1 VAVSIVTVSQTLGS
15 LGDEI
20 GRDLAR
26 SLSYQFA
33 DREIILEAA
42 ERFGEGV
49 PALEHATEEKPTL
62 WERFAGTRDPYL
74 AYVEAIVWELAARDN
89 VVIVGRGALFSLA
102 SVRHALRVRI
112 TAPEGFRAK
121 RVENQQGLTHEAAPG
136 VVRQSDRDRAARI
149 KFLYEVDWDSPLLYD
164 LVLNTER
171 VAVTDAVRIL
181 HEALRGDR
189 YQPTADSLGEVKDR
203 SITARA
209 KAALLA
215 HPATRDLQLTPICR
229 DRQLSISGRV
239 EREDLRQVAEEVV
252 GGIPGV
258 TGVLNEIVVLP
269 PRVISPGV

>member
-1 VAVSIVTVSQTLGS
+1 MSIVVVSQTLGS

-20 GRDLAR
+20 GRELAR
-26 SLSYQFA
+26 TLSYQFA

-42 ERFGEGV
+42 ERFREGV
-49 PALEHATEEKPTL
+49 PALQHATEEKPTI

-74 AYVEAIVWELAARDN
+74 AYVEAIVWEIAARGS
-89 VVIVGRGALFSLA
+89 VVIVGRGAAFSLA

-112 TAPEGFRAK
+112 TAPEDLRAK

-149 KFLYEVDWDSPLLYD
+149 KFLYDVDWNNPVLYD
-164 LVLNTER
+164 LVLNTEH
-171 VAVTDAVRIL
+171 VAMTDVVRFL
-181 HEALRGDR
+181 QEALRSAR
-189 YQPTADSLGEVKDR
+189 YQPTPDSLREVKDR
-203 SITARA
+203 SIAAGA

-215 HPATRDLQLTPICR
+215 NPATRDLQLTAICR
-229 DRQLSISGRV
+229 DGQLSISGRV
-239 EREDLRQVAEEVV
+239 EREDLRQVAGEVV

-269 PRVISPGV
+269 PRIISPGV

>member
-1 VAVSIVTVSQTLGS
+1 VSIVAVSQTLGS

-20 GRDLAR
+20 GRELAR
-26 SLSYQFA
+26 TMGYQFA

-49 PALEHATEEKPTL
+49 PALQHATEEKPSL
-62 WERFAGTRDPYL
+62 WERFAGKRDPYL
-74 AYVEAIVWELAARDN
+74 AYVDAVVWEIAARGRA
-89 VVIVGRGALFSLA
+89 VIVGRGAPFSLA
-102 SVRHALRVRI
+102 SVRHALRVRV
-112 TAPEGFRAK
+112 TAPGDLRTK

-149 KFLYEVDWDSPLLYD
+149 KFLYEVDWDDPMLYD

-171 VAVTDAVRIL
+171 VAVSDAVRIL
-181 HEALRGDR
+181 QEALRGDR
-189 YQPTADSLGEVKDR
+189 YQPTADSLGDVKDR

-215 HPATRDLQLTPICR
+215 HPSTRDLQLTPICR
-229 DRQLSISGRV
+229 NGQLAISGRV
-239 EREDLRQVAEEVV
+239 ERQELRQVAEEVV

>member
-1 VAVSIVTVSQTLGS
+1 MSIVAVSQSLGS

-20 GRDLAR
+20 GRELAR
-26 SLSYQFA
+26 TRSYQFA
-33 DREIILEAA
+33 DREIILEAG

-49 PALEHATEEKPTL
+49 PTLQHATEERPSL
-62 WERFAGTRDPYL
+62 WERFAGTRDPYR
-74 AYVEAIVWELAARDN
+74 AYVEAIVWEIAARDR
-89 VVIVGRGALFSLA
+89 VVIVGRGAPFVLA

-112 TAPEGFRAK
+112 TAPEDLRTK

-149 KFLYEVDWDSPLLYD
+149 KFLYDLDWESPLLYD

-181 HEALRGDR
+181 QEALGGDR
-189 YQPTADSLGEVKDR
+189 YQPTAESLREVKDR

-215 HPATRDLQLTPICR
+215 NPATRDLQLTPICR
-229 DRQLSISGRV
+229 DGQLSISGRV
-239 EREDLRQVAEEVV
+239 EREELRRVAEQVV

>member
-1 VAVSIVTVSQTLGS
+1 MSIVAVSQTLGS

-20 GRDLAR
+20 GRELAR
-26 SLSYQFA
+26 TLSYQFG

-42 ERFGEGV
+42 ERFGEDV
-49 PALEHATEEKPTL
+49 PALQHATEEKPTL

-74 AYVEAIVWELAARDN
+74 AYVEAIVWEIAARDS
-89 VVIVGRGALFSLA
+89 VVIVGRGAPFSLA
-102 SVRHALRVRI
+102 SIRHALRVRI
-112 TAPEGFRAK
+112 TAPEGLRAK
-121 RVENQQGLTHEAAPG
+121 RVENQQGLTHEASPG

-149 KFLYEVDWDSPLLYD
+149 KFLYDVDWDNPLLYD

-171 VAVTDAVRIL
+171 VTVTDAVRIL
-181 HEALRGDR
+181 QEALGGDR
-189 YQPTADSLGEVKDR
+189 YQPSAESLGEVKDQ

-215 HPATRDLQLTPICR
+215 HPATRDLQLTSICKNG
-229 DRQLSISGRV
+229 QLSISGRV

>member
-1 VAVSIVTVSQTLGS
+1 MSIVAVSQTLGS

-20 GRDLAR
+20 GRELAR
-26 SLSYQFA
+26 TLRYQFA

-49 PALEHATEEKPTL
+49 PALQHATEEKPTL
-62 WERFAGTRDPYL
+62 WERLAGTRDPYL
-74 AYVEAIVWELAARDN
+74 AYVEAIVWEIAARN
-89 VVIVGRGALFSLA
+89 SVVIVGRGAPFSLA
-102 SVRHALRVRI
+102 SIRHALRVRI
-112 TAPEGFRAK
+112 TAPEGLRSK

-149 KFLYEVDWDSPLLYD
+149 KFLYDVDWDNPLLYD

-171 VAVTDAVRIL
+171 VTVTDAVRIL
-181 HEALRGDR
+181 QEALGGDR
-189 YQPTADSLGEVKDR
+189 YQPSAESLGEVKDQ

-215 HPATRDLQLTPICR
+215 HPATRDLQLTPICK
-229 DRQLSISGRV
+229 DGQLSISGRV
-239 EREDLRQVAEEVV
+239 EREDLRQIAEEVV